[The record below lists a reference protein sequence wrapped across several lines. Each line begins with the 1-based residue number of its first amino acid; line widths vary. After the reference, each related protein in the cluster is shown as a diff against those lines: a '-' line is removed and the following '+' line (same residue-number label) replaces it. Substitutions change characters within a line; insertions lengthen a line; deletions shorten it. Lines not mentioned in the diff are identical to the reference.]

1 MPTPPP
7 LSPAPERAAWRATR
21 RQCLLAGLAAIAL
34 PAWAQGAADDG
45 LQAALA
51 GNHRSAANRARDAA
65 RHPAETLRLFGVQPQ
80 HTVVELSPGSGW
92 YTEILAPWLRQRGL
106 LVAAHYATD
115 DAKAYRRRSRADF
128 EARLAAS
135 PALYDRV
142 AVGTLAAGT
151 AFNGLVAPGSVD
163 QVLTFR
169 NVHNWIE
176 EQRLDALLRAAFEAL
191 KPGGVLGVVDHR
203 AAPDTPLA
211 QQIRTGYLTEALVTT
226 HARAAGFVLEAASE
240 VNANPLDGRDHPH
253 GVWSLPPT
261 LRGGDVDRA
270 RFEAI
275 GESDRLTH
283 RYRKPG
289 G

>member
-7 LSPAPERAAWRATR
+7 LSCVPGRTAWRATR
-21 RQCLLAGLAAIAL
+21 RQCLLAGLAASAL
-34 PAWAQGAADDG
+34 PVRAQGEADDG

-51 GNHRSAANRARDAA
+51 GSHRSAANRARDAA
-65 RHPAETLRLFGVQPQ
+65 RHPAETLRVFGVQPQ

-92 YTEILAPWLRQRGL
+92 YTEILAPWLRARGR
-106 LVAAHYATD
+106 LVAAHYASD
-115 DAKAYRRRSRADF
+115 DAKAYRRQSRADF

-142 AVGTLAAGT
+142 AVGTLAVGPG
-151 AFNGLVAPGSVD
+151 FNGLVAPGSVD

-191 KPGGVLGVVDHR
+191 RPGGVLGVVDHR
-203 AAPDTPLA
+203 AAPGTPLA
-211 QQIRTGYLTEALVTT
+211 QQIQTGYLTEALVAE
-226 HARAAGFVLEAASE
+226 HAHAAGFVLEAASE
-240 VNANPLDGRDHPH
+240 VNANPRDTRDHPH

-261 LRGGDVDRA
+261 LRGGEADRA
-270 RFEAI
+270 RFLAI

-283 RYRKPG
+283 RYRKPRG
-289 G
+289 